1 MPLPSTTPVPKA
13 NNEHPSATVPA
24 LPIFKG
30 SILYSVDE
38 FLGTFNTVAAQAELT
53 EQEKLLKVF
62 SYIDK
67 ALEPVLSILRTCSYN
82 DWATFERLLRT
93 AYAVDTHGLEYVNH
107 IINTFKANTPGFGV
121 LVFLECYFAYT
132 GVLCG
137 SGELAYAQRFQLL
150 ESTLP
155 KGFIGY
161 LKRYLPDAERWLSD
175 GETPTD
181 MESWDRLIGLTRQY
195 AASLRDENFN
205 EHGYL
210 SEGESPGLICSTC
223 GSALSAHTPALHKST
238 PVSANLPAAKVA
250 AREAAVQKGETVT
263 AGSCTE
269 AELDS
274 KRSSSIMATPPEY
287 LINPLMIDHK
297 KHSHFNNINNP
308 KPSPTSFVASPNA
321 TVPLFSLNRTPALPP
336 SPSPPP
342 LPSTPFSH
350 RRSTSTVSNRST
362 QTTNTSKG
370 SSPAPDTSACECSPI
385 AHSAAKPAK
394 RPRPPAASNSPATT
408 VMGTATTTSAVV
420 TAASTSATAPR
431 ATKRSPYQLHDK
443 ERRVWEL
450 FLEANRRVRR
460 YLIAMTILESESD
473 ENENYSVDD
482 ILKNTEGS
490 VFESDDDE
498 NDDAGLSK
506 SRRGPA
512 QNKRSKNTNDTNNNT
527 RDYTGDDEGSSS
539 DWSDPDISV
548 AEIMSEFSRPGLT
561 PQKEAVLV
569 ERYAEPLTGHKM
581 SEFVNYSE
589 ELLAHVFEVVLTYT
603 YTNLAASK
611 I

>member
-13 NNEHPSATVPA
+13 DNEHPLATVPA

-181 MESWDRLIGLTRQY
+181 MES
-195 AASLRDENFN
+195 
-205 EHGYL
+205 
-210 SEGESPGLICSTC
+210 
-223 GSALSAHTPALHKST
+223 
-238 PVSANLPAAKVA
+238 
-250 AREAAVQKGETVT
+250 
-263 AGSCTE
+263 
-269 AELDS
+269 
-274 KRSSSIMATPPEY
+274 
-287 LINPLMIDHK
+287 
-297 KHSHFNNINNP
+297 
-308 KPSPTSFVASPNA
+308 
-321 TVPLFSLNRTPALPP
+321 
-336 SPSPPP
+336 
-342 LPSTPFSH
+342 
-350 RRSTSTVSNRST
+350 
-362 QTTNTSKG
+362 KG
-370 SSPAPDTSACECSPI
+370 SSPAPDTGAS
-385 AHSAAKPAK
+385 
-394 RPRPPAASNSPATT
+394 ASNSPATT

-539 DWSDPDISV
+539 DWSGPDVSV

-611 I
+611 V

>member
-210 SEGESPGLICSTC
+210 SE
-223 GSALSAHTPALHKST
+223 
-238 PVSANLPAAKVA
+238 
-250 AREAAVQKGETVT
+250 
-263 AGSCTE
+263 
-269 AELDS
+269 
-274 KRSSSIMATPPEY
+274 
-287 LINPLMIDHK
+287 
-297 KHSHFNNINNP
+297 
-308 KPSPTSFVASPNA
+308 
-321 TVPLFSLNRTPALPP
+321 
-336 SPSPPP
+336 
-342 LPSTPFSH
+342 
-350 RRSTSTVSNRST
+350 
-362 QTTNTSKG
+362 
-370 SSPAPDTSACECSPI
+370 
-385 AHSAAKPAK
+385 
-394 RPRPPAASNSPATT
+394 AASNSPATT

-498 NDDAGLSK
+498 NDDAELSK

-539 DWSDPDISV
+539 DWSDPDVSV

-611 I
+611 V

>member
-13 NNEHPSATVPA
+13 DNEHPLATVPA

-181 MESWDRLIGLTRQY
+181 ME
-195 AASLRDENFN
+195 
-205 EHGYL
+205 
-210 SEGESPGLICSTC
+210 
-223 GSALSAHTPALHKST
+223 
-238 PVSANLPAAKVA
+238 
-250 AREAAVQKGETVT
+250 
-263 AGSCTE
+263 
-269 AELDS
+269 
-274 KRSSSIMATPPEY
+274 
-287 LINPLMIDHK
+287 
-297 KHSHFNNINNP
+297 
-308 KPSPTSFVASPNA
+308 
-321 TVPLFSLNRTPALPP
+321 
-336 SPSPPP
+336 
-342 LPSTPFSH
+342 
-350 RRSTSTVSNRST
+350 ST

-539 DWSDPDISV
+539 DWSDPDVSV

-611 I
+611 V